1 LWCVL
6 FIYLVGLNS
15 VDQSLDQCD
24 SRKSFLPGK
33 LADCCL
39 VFSRHY
45 YVTKSFSLLPPFAH
59 GQNYPAYV
67 LEAMVIL
74 RMIKVTEEEKP
85 GHISIGDVCGLG
97 LFWGHRTG
105 DKPG

>member
-1 LWCVL
+1 
-6 FIYLVGLNS
+6 
-15 VDQSLDQCD
+15 
-24 SRKSFLPGK
+24 
-33 LADCCL
+33 L

-45 YVTKSFSLLPPFAH
+45 YVTKSFNLLLPFAH